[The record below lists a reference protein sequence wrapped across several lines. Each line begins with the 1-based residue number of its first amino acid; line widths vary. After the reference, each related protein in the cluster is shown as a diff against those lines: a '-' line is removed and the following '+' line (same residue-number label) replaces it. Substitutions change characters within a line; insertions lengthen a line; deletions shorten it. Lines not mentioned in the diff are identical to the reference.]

1 MANYNNSELNNLMT
15 QNLSL
20 LSLCS
25 FDQYNNILSENQSL
39 KLANSNLI
47 IKHNELMIN
56 NNKLVDYKKYS
67 TLLSIIR

>member
-1 MANYNNSELNNLMT
+1 MANYNNIELNNLMT

-39 KLANSNLI
+39 KLLSPSNSNL
-47 IKHNELMIN
+47 HEN
-56 NNKLVDYKKYS
+56 
-67 TLLSIIR
+67 